1 MRRIILISLVVTL
14 VLSLACNSRDNSY
27 NESPTSPETKTSRQQ
42 TSQQETTSSKI
53 NVSNT
58 QKELPAPTQPS
69 NAVNNLVQ
77 TKVEST
83 TGSMGGE
90 TYSPI
95 FEGQFDF
102 ELSTGLQINKED
114 VLTGR
119 PVFMLSVSEY

>member
-1 MRRIILISLVVTL
+1 M
-14 VLSLACNSRDNSY
+14 
-27 NESPTSPETKTSRQQ
+27 
-42 TSQQETTSSKI
+42 
-53 NVSNT
+53 
-58 QKELPAPTQPS
+58 PAPTQPS

-77 TKVEST
+77 TEVEST
-83 TGSMGGE
+83 TGSKGGE

-119 PVFMLSVSEY
+119 PLGDSLRNLDIVTRSNKIAFDQSGEIVYRASMGKGSTKDWESLFQELTK

>member
-1 MRRIILISLVVTL
+1 
-14 VLSLACNSRDNSY
+14 
-27 NESPTSPETKTSRQQ
+27 
-42 TSQQETTSSKI
+42 
-53 NVSNT
+53 
-58 QKELPAPTQPS
+58 
-69 NAVNNLVQ
+69 
-77 TKVEST
+77 
-83 TGSMGGE
+83 MGGE